1 MSDNFICII
10 PRDPWFIPDEH
21 AQIQAQQRF
30 QQFAPQAYDITIS
43 VTQTPI
49 FVDAGVNFE
58 SVVCPRCHQELN
70 SWWKMVMDRTLPE
83 QVANLAVVTP
93 CCGASLSLNTLRY
106 EWPCGFARFTLEA
119 QNPNI
124 IMLSVSQ
131 MRELERLLNCKLR
144 QILIHI

>member
-1 MSDNFICII
+1 
-10 PRDPWFIPDEH
+10 
-21 AQIQAQQRF
+21 
-30 QQFAPQAYDITIS
+30 
-43 VTQTPI
+43 
-49 FVDAGVNFE
+49 
-58 SVVCPRCHQELN
+58 
-70 SWWKMVMDRTLPE
+70 MDRTMPE
-83 QVANLAVVTP
+83 QVPNLIILTP
-93 CCGASLSLNTLRY
+93 CCGTSLSLNTLRY